1 VVVFDEWF
9 HHGDPVVVC
18 YSRRWNIDYVP
29 GDTLR
34 CWASATLNP
43 LYDLLI
49 LPISVWYPTIQFT
62 CKIANPTKGVKVWK
76 SINVSN
82 FVTPIPGLDKRSSK
96 ADEFTILH
104 TSTPDSEYPES
115 YLITAKLGQDL
126 QVSLNIQ
133 RPASIPGWKIGK
145 GPEGGYSYF
154 GTDTK
159 NADGYVIHRFWPRV
173 QATGQVTVNDKIQS
187 VKGSGMFVHAI
198 QGMRPNLVASAW
210 NFANFQSDEL
220 GGVSAI
226 QMEFTTQEKHG
237 KRGSGSGG
245 VVVNVGSLVVGG
257 KLVAVTTETK
267 WPGEDSQEAVIS
279 RAAHTQRQPDS
290 DTGYSQPTEIVFE
303 WKGPSVVSSAP
314 GEIQAKLEVDLGSVQ
329 SPKGL
334 IEKVDVLAEIPY
346 VLKMAV
352 NYVAG
357 TKPYIYQ
364 VGTGD
369 ISKSINS
376 SALLVSK
383 FHEAVDQRS

>member
-1 VVVFDEWF
+1 M
-9 HHGDPVVVC
+9 
-18 YSRRWNIDYVP
+18 
-29 GDTLR
+29 
-34 CWASATLNP
+34 
-43 LYDLLI
+43 
-49 LPISVWYPTIQFT
+49 
-62 CKIANPTKGVKVWK
+62 KVWK

-82 FVTPIPGLDKRSSK
+82 FVTPLPGLDKRSSK

-104 TSTPDSEYPES
+104 TTTPDSEYPES
-115 YLITAKLGQDL
+115 YLITAKLGKDL
-126 QVSLNIQ
+126 QLSLNIQ

-145 GPEGGYSYF
+145 GPEAGYSYF

-159 NADGYVIHRFWPRV
+159 KAEGYVIHRFWPRV
-173 QATGQVTVNDKIQS
+173 QATGQVTMNDKIQS

-210 NFANFQSDEL
+210 NFANFQSDEQ

-245 VVVNVGSLVVGG
+245 VVVNIGSLVVGG
-257 KLVAVTTETK
+257 KLVTVTAETK
-267 WPGEDSQEAVIS
+267 WPGEESQGAVIS
-279 RAAHTQRQPDS
+279 RAAHTKRLPDP
-290 DTGYSQPTEIVFE
+290 DTGYSQPTEVVYE
-303 WKGPSVVSSAP
+303 WKGPSVVPDIP

-334 IEKVDVLAEIPY
+334 IDKVDVLAEIPY
-346 VLKMAV
+346 VLKVAV

-364 VGTGD
+364 VGIGD
-369 ISKSINS
+369 ISTK
-376 SALLVSK
+376 
-383 FHEAVDQRS
+383 RSVTHQAF